1 MCIVYGFNQVG
12 IFISL
17 QFFISFASN
26 YYSLAGHK
34 ENISDSLYL
43 GRVVGCGL
51 GVKGM
56 DFTYEGSEI

>member
-26 YYSLAGHK
+26 YYYSLAGHK
-34 ENISDSLYL
+34 ENISDSIYL
-43 GRVVGCGL
+43 GRVVGWGW
-51 GVKGM
+51 G
-56 DFTYEGSEI
+56 D